1 MISFFLLNFFFSIL
15 CSAQYCSAGLPQ
27 PRWYSV
33 PHRRLNENMWTA
45 FPEGVPTVLITLT
58 WILWRQTILQTAGD
72 QSKPTWNMPPA
83 TFTLGSMLFKMEHF
97 HLCLW
102 LFYRQSWSPH
112 GASSAKWFIPPPP
125 TATSTLQSCGKGVEG
140 RGKIYFKL
148 FLSLGMQSTREGW
161 I

>member
-1 MISFFLLNFFFSIL
+1 MICFFLSNFFFSIL
-15 CSAQYCSAGLPQ
+15 CSVQCRSAGLPP

-45 FPEGVPTVLITLT
+45 FPEGVPTMLITLT

-72 QSKPTWNMPPA
+72 QSKPTWNVPPA

-97 HLCLW
+97 HLYLW

-112 GASSAKWFIPPPP
+112 GASSAKWFIPPP
-125 TATSTLQSCGKGVEG
+125 TATFTLQSCGKGVEG

-148 FLSLGMQSTREGW
+148 SLSLGMQSTREG
-161 I
+161 

>member
-1 MISFFLLNFFFSIL
+1 MIFFFKLFFFLPPHH
-15 CSAQYCSAGLPQ
+15 SALDRCCSAGLPL
-27 PRWYSV
+27 PRRTRV

-45 FPEGVPTVLITLT
+45 FPEGVPTMLITLT

-83 TFTLGSMLFKMEHF
+83 TFTLGGMLFKMEHF
-97 HLCLW
+97 HLYLW

-112 GASSAKWFIPPPP
+112 GASSAKWFIPPP
-125 TATSTLQSCGKGVEG
+125 TATSTLQSSGKGVEG

-148 FLSLGMQSTREGW
+148 SLSLGMQSTREG
-161 I
+161 